1 MSVPWSGAQYIHYAF
16 GLLERTN
23 TFCPEQA
30 VLDDA
35 HIGIIKRIFG
45 EPEISND
52 KRESVLGM
60 INEVMD
66 TPHKTYI
73 YNLPMPSKEDVYIR
87 YPLEND
93 EGGALLAA
101 HNRFKEIMDMER
113 RQLPPEI
120 QKEIKSKVGG
130 IVDKTLKL

>member
-1 MSVPWSGAQYIHYAF
+1 
-16 GLLERTN
+16 
-23 TFCPEQA
+23 
-30 VLDDA
+30 
-35 HIGIIKRIFG
+35 
-45 EPEISND
+45 
-52 KRESVLGM
+52 
-60 INEVMD
+60 MD